1 MPPKVEITGSDHFGF
16 VAVKIEN
23 DLGVYQVIV
32 KDGGIVMKR
41 EVPALIGEL
50 KLPEWKVVFKD
61 GAV

>member
-41 EVPALIGEL
+41 EVSALIGEL

-61 GAV
+61 GVV